1 MKFRKK
7 VIKSENLQRN
17 HCSVFVCIVTVDY
30 CLTIVLFRYLSN
42 NGDLFV
48 HVLLFICAHRSKF
61 MVYKNTQ
68 CFDNRKRHKI
78 SESENIESDL
88 DLEGKPFSSKT
99 ELKAFQVGIL
109 SKKLQIS
116 KRFLGILCK
125 NGRTGSA
132 FR

>member
-1 MKFRKK
+1 M
-7 VIKSENLQRN
+7 IKSENLQRN
-17 HCSVFVCIVTVDY
+17 HCSVFVFIVTVDY
-30 CLTIVLFRYLSN
+30 CLTIALFRYLSK

-48 HVLLFICAHRSKF
+48 LLFSCAHRSKF

-99 ELKAFQVGIL
+99 ELKAVKVGIL

-132 FR
+132 FRCTYE